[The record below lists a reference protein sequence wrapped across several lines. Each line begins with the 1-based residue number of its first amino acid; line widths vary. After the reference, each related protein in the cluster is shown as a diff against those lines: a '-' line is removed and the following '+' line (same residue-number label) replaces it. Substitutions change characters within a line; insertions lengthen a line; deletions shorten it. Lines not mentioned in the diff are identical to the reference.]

1 MEVNYKLDKVREL
14 ASGDEDFIA
23 AIAAAFL
30 EEVPEAIAQINEGIS
45 NKDFTQVYQ
54 NAHKIKPTI
63 QMFDIAILDDVI
75 VLQDWGKLEKENDDV
90 STQQE
95 RVTAV
100 INAVVSELKSDFSI

>member
-30 EEVPEAIAQINEGIS
+30 DEVPEAITQINEGLI
-45 NKDFTQVYQ
+45 NKNCSQVYQ

-63 QMFDIAILDDVI
+63 QMFEIAILDDVL
-75 VLQDWGKLEKENDDV
+75 VLQDWGKFEKITDDV
-90 STQQE
+90 SVEQE
-95 RVTAV
+95 RVNAV
-100 INAVVSELKSDFSI
+100 IKAVVSELKSDFSL

>member
-14 ASGDEDFIA
+14 ASGDEDFVA

-30 EEVPEAIAQINEGIS
+30 EEVPEAIAQINEGIG

-75 VLQDWGKLEKENDDV
+75 VLQDWGKHEKINDDV
-90 STQQE
+90 FVEQE
-95 RVTAV
+95 RVNAV
-100 INAVVSELKSDFSI
+100 IKAVVSELKSDFDI